1 MYKLLM
7 IMILIATFK
16 TFIAYLIAKLKSCK
30 KEPISAEEIIQFK
43 GLTRNQYEKL
53 VAPIM
58 WDNESYY
65 EQLKFNLQDNIKYNQ
80 PNENRIN
87 ISAKKP
93 NTISIEDYHKQIEE
107 EYESLKE
114 LFKNKYSNIS

>member
-7 IMILIATFK
+7 IMILFATFK

-43 GLTRNQYEKL
+43 GLTKKQYEKI

-65 EQLKFNLQDNIKYNQ
+65 EQLKFNIHDNIKYNKL
-80 PNENRIN
+80 NEN
-87 ISAKKP
+87 
-93 NTISIEDYHKQIEE
+93 TDISIKKANITSIDDYHKQIEE
-107 EYESLKE
+107 EYKSLKE
-114 LFKNKYSNIS
+114 LFREKNSNVG